1 MSIDNLTPLPEA
13 ILDLRREV
21 DRDIKSYAR
30 MMRDR
35 AAERISE
42 LESTRLA
49 AQLLDGLGLEVE
61 GYGRLAWLR
70 VELGHFPNSH
80 RGNRRLALAWRKL
93 RRALSLPAGAA
104 GHRRGGRP
112 EEDRRGP
119 AAARGLPGRA
129 NPLHPA
135 PEEGR
140 QVPHCEAHLHL
151 DLAGLRVVTGV
162 TPC

>member
-93 RRALSLPAGAA
+93 RRALGCRLEQRGTDVADARKKTVAVQLRPVDFPAVRIRYTRPLKKGGKCRIVKHTYTSTSL
-104 GHRRGGRP
+104 
-112 EEDRRGP
+112 
-119 AAARGLPGRA
+119 
-129 NPLHPA
+129 
-135 PEEGR
+135 
-140 QVPHCEAHLHL
+140 VCES
-151 DLAGLRVVTGV
+151 
-162 TPC
+162 